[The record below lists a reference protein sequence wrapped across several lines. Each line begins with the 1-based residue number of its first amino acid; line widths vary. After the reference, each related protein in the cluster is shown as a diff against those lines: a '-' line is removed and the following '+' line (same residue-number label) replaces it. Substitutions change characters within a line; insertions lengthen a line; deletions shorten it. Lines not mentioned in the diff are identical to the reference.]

1 MSRDAEPKQV
11 IVYQDEKGREPFT
24 EWLTGLQDAKARRQ
38 VLRRLSRLEHG
49 NFGDCAPIGEG
60 LSEMR
65 IHYGPGYR
73 VYFREIGNDRIVI
86 LCGGTKR
93 TQTKDIARAKE
104 YWKELKS
111 HDQDI

>member
-11 IVYQDEKGREPFT
+11 IVYQDENGREPFS
-24 EWLTGLQDAKARRQ
+24 EWVDELRDAKARRQ
-38 VLRRLSRLEHG
+38 VLRRLSRLKHG
-49 NFGDCAPIGEG
+49 NYGDCSPVGEG

-73 VYFREIGNDRIVI
+73 VYFREAGDDRIVI

-93 TQTKDIARAKE
+93 TQNKGIATARE
-104 YWKELKS
+104 YWKEFKS
-111 HDQDI
+111 HD